1 LGREVKI
8 GAAILAAGSSSRLGQ
23 PKQLVSFGGKPL
35 LQHVIDVVESIDL
48 YQRMGI
54 LGYGEK
60 TIRNQVDFKSTKVI
74 SNPKW
79 GEGMASSIRLAAK
92 LAEEEKPDALL
103 IVLSDQPFVDAELL
117 NQLIEHYVPGKEM
130 IVASRYG
137 DVLGVPALF
146 DRKYFKALM
155 GLKGDSGARKLIN
168 TYRNKVKGV
177 KFEKGTIDIDTPED
191 LEQLK

>member
-146 DRKYFKALM
+146 DRKYFKVLM